1 MSTAAFQGFD
11 LRVLTLP
18 YFDLHEHISD
28 PHGPL
33 IYMCLIILVARS
45 HHYDTKKPKG
55 NNLLGV
61 VKINS

>member
-18 YFDLHEHISD
+18 YFDLHEHTSD
-28 PHGPL
+28 PHEAL
-33 IYMCLIILVARS
+33 IYMCPKL
-45 HHYDTKKPKG
+45 KG